1 MPTWIPILRPPGP
14 IISSNKTQNNET
26 GEVYWADLVPRSG
39 SEQQGRRPVV
49 VISHDAFNQTQGW
62 QSIIVVPFSTSAA
75 QAGRGPSAVLLPQGA
90 AGLGKDSVAL
100 CHQVTTL
107 GQHPSRDLFWRV
119 WGQRDIRVHEQSAK
133 CQEQS
138 RRRPVTSNAWPLA
151 LPHLAVRLRSVG
163 ASLVG
168 HQTRTRGHPAAN
180 INEAKY

>member
-62 QSIIVVPFSTSAA
+62 RSIIVVPFSTSAA

-119 WGQRDIRVHEQSAK
+119 WGREGHTRSRAKRKVPGAIQKATGNEQCMAF
-133 CQEQS
+133 
-138 RRRPVTSNAWPLA
+138 
-151 LPHLAVRLRSVG
+151 G
-163 ASLVG
+163 ASPPSRSPSPRWRLAG
-168 HQTRTRGHPAAN
+168 WSPNTDARPPGG
-180 INEAKY
+180 KYK